1 MSGEFPR
8 RRGVEFPSPPRTS
21 VMNRLLSTFAL
32 TLALALP
39 HVADAATLE
48 RLRAFI
54 RDTQTAKTSF
64 TQTVTD
70 RSGRI
75 VQRSNGE
82 FSLSRPG
89 KFRWTIDKPY
99 KQIVVGDG
107 ERVWIYDEDL
117 NQVVVRKAGEAIG
130 STPAALL
137 AGRDSV
143 ERAFQWKELPAAGGL
158 EWLSA
163 TPLSKEAAFA
173 EIRLGF
179 DAKTLV
185 ALELADAFGQTTV
198 VRFGEL
204 DRNPSLAADAFKFA
218 PPQGASVIGDK

>member
-1 MSGEFPR
+1 MKS
-8 RRGVEFPSPPRTS
+8 
-21 VMNRLLSTFAL
+21 LSLAFVL
-32 TLALALP
+32 TLAMSA
-39 HVADAATLE
+39 VADAASLE

-70 RSGRI
+70 RSGRV

-82 FSLSRPG
+82 FALSRPG
-89 KFRWTIDKPY
+89 KFRWTVDKPY
-99 KQIVVGDG
+99 RQVVVGDG

-117 NQVVVRKAGEAIG
+117 NQVVVRRAGDAIG

-143 ERAFQWKELPAAGGL
+143 ERAFAWKDLPAAGGL

-163 TPLSKEAAFA
+163 TPISKDAAFA

-179 DAKTLV
+179 DANTLA
-185 ALELADAFGQTTV
+185 ALELSDTFGQKTV
-198 VRFGEL
+198 VRFGQL
-204 DRNPSLAADAFKFA
+204 DRSPSLPADAFRFA